1 MHGLRLTV
9 KDILFYFITFSK
21 HSNIS
26 RNKRGKW
33 VDQRKL
39 QPCSSLWSSFT
50 AKSFSVILFPQ
61 ISRPVESSCA
71 ACFIIYSSIPVLN
84 GCLKAPPLLAAFSAT
99 PAWCPHY
106 HADLYFQKYNSLI
119 IPAVI
124 VFVRG
129 AEPGRGSSEEAFMC
143 DAARVHLFSTSF
155 KKERGRST
163 AVYSLSLRKRR
174 RARHSFGFWQRCY
187 GTRFD

>member
-1 MHGLRLTV
+1 MHSLRLTV
-9 KDILFYFITFSK
+9 KVILFYFITFSK

-26 RNKRGKW
+26 RNKGGKQIN
-33 VDQRKL
+33 VSCSPVALCDLRL
-39 QPCSSLWSSFT
+39 QLN
-50 AKSFSVILFPQ
+50 SFSVILFPQ

-84 GCLKAPPLLAAFSAT
+84 DCLKAPPLLAAFSAT
-99 PAWCPHY
+99 PALCPHY

-143 DAARVHLFSTSF
+143 DAARVHLFPTSF
-155 KKERGRST
+155 EKERGRST

-174 RARHSFGFWQRCY
+174 RARRSFGFWQRCD